1 MAPSCKLRLVR
12 FSAKLRFQDRAEC
25 GNNECGR
32 TNILCIRA
40 GDDIMSFIVSVA
52 TGKLSVDYYDAQ
64 VLAFNTRLK

>member
-1 MAPSCKLRLVR
+1 MI
-12 FSAKLRFQDRAEC
+12 
-25 GNNECGR
+25 NNKDGWIKIPG
-32 TNILCIRA
+32 ILA